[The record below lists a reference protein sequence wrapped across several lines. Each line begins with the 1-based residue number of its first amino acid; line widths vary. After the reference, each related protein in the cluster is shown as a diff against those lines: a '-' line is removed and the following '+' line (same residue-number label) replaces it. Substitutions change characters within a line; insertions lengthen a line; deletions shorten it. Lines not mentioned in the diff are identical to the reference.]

1 MLSLTVKKFNIE
13 EHIDLIFGCRAKAH
27 INAGIRRKEEDKSR
41 PGLFVGY
48 DESSRSFNFLPG
60 GTGVISLICDEN
72 LVPPTSIPEDKS
84 WDFIEAVTISEEI
97 LKGTT

>member
-1 MLSLTVKKFNIE
+1 M
-13 EHIDLIFGCRAKAH
+13 
-27 INAGIRRKEEDKSR
+27 
-41 PGLFVGY
+41 GY

-97 LKGTT
+97 LKKEPHDQPVLVEPRRQSKAQEG

>member
-1 MLSLTVKKFNIE
+1 M
-13 EHIDLIFGCRAKAH
+13 
-27 INAGIRRKEEDKSR
+27 
-41 PGLFVGY
+41 GY